1 MLAAARGAVRL
12 LPGVRGGAGSSLLS
26 SQLSW
31 TIHFRGNHWQTSML
45 AFQASLPMR
54 AEPRKK
60 KKADPRREQAQKD
73 RMKKKIKKLE
83 KAALEMIPIED
94 FVTPFKFLDA
104 SRVRDISPLSFEES
118 ERRALLLKKWALY
131 KQKEHEAEMETLKS
145 LMAAQQEALEELRLE
160 SEELYQAAIRRDDDL
175 FPFEK
180 EGPTYTPQVPGY
192 EAPEGKCIDV
202 TKVYTQ

>member
-1 MLAAARGAVRL
+1 MLAAACGALRL
-12 LPGVRGGAGSSLLS
+12 LPRVRGGAGSSLLS

-31 TIHFRGNHWQTSML
+31 AIHFRGNHWQTSLL

-60 KKADPRREQAQKD
+60 KKIDPKREQAQKD
-73 RMKKKIKKLE
+73 RMKKKIKKME
-83 KAALEMIPIED
+83 KAAQEMIPIED

-104 SRVRDISPLSFEES
+104 SRVREISPLSFEES

-160 SEELYQAAIRRDDDL
+160 SEELYQAAVRRDEGL

-180 EGPTYTPQVPGY
+180 EGPSYTPQVPGY
-192 EAPEGKCIDV
+192 EAPEGKCVDI
-202 TKVYTQ
+202 TKVYEQ

>member
-1 MLAAARGAVRL
+1 MEYY
-12 LPGVRGGAGSSLLS
+12 S

-83 KAALEMIPIED
+83 KAAQEMIPIED

-104 SRVRDISPLSFEES
+104 SRARDISPLSFEES

-131 KQKEHEAEMETLKS
+131 KQKEHEAEMKTLKS

-192 EAPEGKCIDV
+192 EAPEGKCIDI